1 MLLNISIIIGNRE
14 EDDRQPASKR
24 RRIGKF
30 LLYYLFIYTMSQ
42 NKRITNNYFYF
53 SHMIK
58 KTVYQNKNLMLK
70 MMITQVKTQYQLY
83 E

>member
-1 MLLNISIIIGNRE
+1 MLGDRE
-14 EDDRQPASKR
+14 NNDTQPASKK

-53 SHMIK
+53 SQMMK
-58 KTVYQNKNLMLK
+58 KKLSIRRN
-70 MMITQVKTQYQLY
+70 
-83 E
+83 

>member
-1 MLLNISIIIGNRE
+1 MLGDRE
-14 EDDRQPASKR
+14 NNDTQPASKK

-53 SHMIK
+53 SQMMK
-58 KTVYQNKNLMLK
+58 KNCLSEGIDDEGDDDSSTELISMV
-70 MMITQVKTQYQLY
+70 
-83 E
+83 